1 MNGCEFWIY
10 LAILAG
16 TTYLVR
22 VIPFVAIKNKIDN
35 KYVQSFLYYI
45 PYAVLTAMTIPAVF
59 YSTDRIQGAV
69 VGTFTAILFALRKRS
84 LTVVA
89 IAACVAVYIVESFMH
104 IP

>member
-1 MNGCEFWIY
+1 MTGSSFWIY

-22 VIPFVAIKNKIDN
+22 VIPFVAIKNKIEN

-45 PYAVLTAMTIPAVF
+45 PYAVLSAMTIPAVF
-59 YSTDRIQGAV
+59 YSTDTRLGAV
-69 VGTFTAILFALRKRS
+69 AGTVVAVIFALKKKS

-89 IAACVAVYIVESFMH
+89 VAACVMVYVVEM
-104 IP
+104 IL

>member
-1 MNGCEFWIY
+1 MRESSFWIY

-22 VIPFVAIKNKIDN
+22 AIPFVAIKNKIEN

-45 PYAVLTAMTIPAVF
+45 PYAVLSAMTIPAVF
-59 YSTDRIQGAV
+59 YSTDIRLGAVAGAV
-69 VGTFTAILFALRKRS
+69 VAVIFALKKKS

-89 IAACVAVYIVESFMH
+89 VAACVMVYVVEYL
-104 IP
+104 I

>member
-1 MNGCEFWIY
+1 MTGASFWIY

-22 VIPFVAIKNKIDN
+22 VIPFVAIKNKIEN

-45 PYAVLTAMTIPAVF
+45 PYAVLSAMTIPAVF
-59 YSTDRIQGAV
+59 YSTDTRLGAVAGAV
-69 VGTFTAILFALRKRS
+69 VAVIFALKKKS

-89 IAACVAVYIVESFMH
+89 VAACVMVYAVEMIL
-104 IP
+104 